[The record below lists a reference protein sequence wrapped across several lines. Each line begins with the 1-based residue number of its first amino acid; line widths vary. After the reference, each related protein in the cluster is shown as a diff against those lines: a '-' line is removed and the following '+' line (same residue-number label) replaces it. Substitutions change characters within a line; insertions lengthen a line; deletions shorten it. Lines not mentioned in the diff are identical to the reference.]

1 MASSGAFAEVTV
13 RDGIARSVVQ
23 PAHAAALCAGH
34 FPGDP
39 LLPGSALLGLMAEL
53 AATLVDGAPL
63 IVVERCTFRTRVRPD
78 ARIVVRARRDP
89 RGHIATSIRVDGTPA
104 ARAALRFRA

>member
-13 RDGIARSVVQ
+13 RDGVARSVVR

-53 AATLVDGAPL
+53 ATVAQQNLPL
-63 IVVERCTFRTRVRPD
+63 IVIVLICGLQICGKWIGI
-78 ARIVVRARRDP
+78 RIFW
-89 RGHIATSIRVDGTPA
+89 
-104 ARAALRFRA
+104 LMWL